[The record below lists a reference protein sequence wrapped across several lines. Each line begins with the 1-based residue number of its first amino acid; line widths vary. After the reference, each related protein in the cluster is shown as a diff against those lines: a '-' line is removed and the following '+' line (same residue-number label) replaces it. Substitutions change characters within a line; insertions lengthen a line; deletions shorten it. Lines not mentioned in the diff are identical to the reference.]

1 MRTFKKPFSFNG
13 RIDRIDF
20 IIALVISLIMSV
32 LIFYL
37 IYFVCYE
44 LLYHVNG
51 YYDGEINHWF
61 HDDTMDMNIACI
73 FATPFIWYLFA
84 SGAKRLHDVGLSGRM
99 QILYP
104 VAFFI
109 MLFKKS
115 DEIDNQYGARLYS
128 EQPNNLLKSDSIEIP
143 ESCPN
148 CKNPN
153 TRKTRLCEWCGGQII

>member
-20 IIALVISLIMSV
+20 IIALVISLIMGA
-32 LIFYL
+32 LIFLLTYISCRKL
-37 IYFVCYE
+37 IWWY
-44 LLYHVNG
+44 
-51 YYDGEINHWF
+51 
-61 HDDTMDMNIACI
+61 DDTMPLIIASI
-73 FATPFIWYLFA
+73 FAMPFIWYLFA
-84 SGAKRLHDVGLSGRM
+84 SGSKRLHDVGLSGRM